1 MQKKRITFIQPNL
14 IYIKRK
20 RRLRIEPTIYSKLK
34 WLTPDDFEC
43 ELIDARM
50 EDVDFD
56 IKTDLVVMSVSTL
69 TSRSAYSISAEFR
82 RRGIPVVLGG
92 CHVTLCPEEAMENAD
107 AVCLG
112 ESEITWPKVLE
123 DFKNNNLQ
131 KIYKC
136 DGARYD
142 FHEVKADRSIYKRY
156 KYVPIS
162 SIEFSRGCKFNCEF
176 CSYAPIYKQQ
186 VTYRNPEDVAIE
198 IKSNPNKFFL
208 FVDENFGNDI
218 EQTSKLCEALMP
230 LKIKWFAQMSVN
242 ALQNADFVKLLAK
255 SGCKC
260 LFIGF
265 ETTNVETLKQMNK
278 MANMKKDSYDIAIQ
292 NCVDNDI
299 AIAAGL
305 IVGSDTDTRESI
317 NETYD
322 FVSKHQILF
331 CNFVNLLPFP
341 GTPFYNRLKESGR
354 LIFDKW
360 WLEDIAPYHTAL
372 FVTEHFNKEEMT
384 TLGYDYIKKYY
395 SYREMFKRF
404 IHSRYKLPVRIMI
417 LLGNIFL
424 KYYYIDLTA

>member
-136 DGARYD
+136 DGTRYD

-186 VTYRNPEDVAIE
+186 VTYRNPEDVAVVKGFINMTEDDSKKFYDKYGFAMDMEDLKFCQKYFRDEEKRDPTITEMKMIDTYWSDHCRHTTFLSKLEKIE
-198 IKSNPNKFFL
+198 INWELANKIYK
-208 FVDENFGNDI
+208 EY
-218 EQTSKLCEALMP
+218 
-230 LKIKWFAQMSVN
+230 
-242 ALQNADFVKLLAK
+242 
-255 SGCKC
+255 
-260 LFIGF
+260 
-265 ETTNVETLKQMNK
+265 
-278 MANMKKDSYDIAIQ
+278 KK
-292 NCVDNDI
+292 
-299 AIAAGL
+299 
-305 IVGSDTDTRESI
+305 
-317 NETYD
+317 
-322 FVSKHQILF
+322 
-331 CNFVNLLPFP
+331 
-341 GTPFYNRLKESGR
+341 
-354 LIFDKW
+354 
-360 WLEDIAPYHTAL
+360 
-372 FVTEHFNKEEMT
+372 
-384 TLGYDYIKKYY
+384 
-395 SYREMFKRF
+395 
-404 IHSRYKLPVRIMI
+404 
-417 LLGNIFL
+417 
-424 KYYYIDLTA
+424 